1 MEWKSAQKRA
11 RSWPTAQATSVQI
24 ISMNGQKSE
33 EVTSFKYL
41 GANMCKNDTHYAEIR
56 IRIASAMAAM
66 AILNR
71 I

>member
-1 MEWKSAQKRA
+1 
-11 RSWPTAQATSVQI
+11 
-24 ISMNGQKSE
+24 MNGQKSE